1 MSPEGRSWSLAK
13 IVIPLF
19 EDVPF
24 IPEIQVVYWVD
35 TCILLPGDPEA
46 QRPVV
51 VMAVPRTTAGTIRVA
66 SRSSSERWGIP
77 HPRSPE
83 LGLSKNGWF
92 SRRANILGELW
103 TLSNVR
109 STGTLD
115 DQTFEAV
122 CARFL

>member
-1 MSPEGRSWSLAK
+1 LTR

-24 IPEIQVVYWVD
+24 IPDVQVVYWVD
-35 TCILLPGDPEA
+35 TTLLPPGDPEE

-51 VMAVPRTTAGTIRVA
+51 VMAVPTTTTGTIRVA
-66 SRSSSERWGIP
+66 TRSSSEQWGIP
-77 HPRSPE
+77 HPRSE
-83 LGLSKNGWF
+83 TLGLNKDGWF

-103 TLSNVR
+103 TLRNVR
-109 STGTLD
+109 STGVLD
-115 DQTFEAV
+115 EDTFTAI

>member
-1 MSPEGRSWSLAK
+1 LTR

-24 IPEIQVVYWVD
+24 IPDVQVVYWVN
-35 TCILLPGDPEA
+35 TAILPAGDPED

-51 VMAVPRTTAGTIRVA
+51 VMEVPATTTGTIRVA
-66 SRSSSERWGIP
+66 TRSSSEQWGIP
-77 HPRSPE
+77 HARSE
-83 LGLSKNGWF
+83 ALGLSKDGWF
-92 SRRANILGELW
+92 SRRANILCELW
-103 TLSNVR
+103 TLGNVR

-115 DQTFEAV
+115 DETFAAV

>member
-1 MSPEGRSWSLAK
+1 MTR

-24 IPEIQVVYWVD
+24 IPDIQVVYWVD
-35 TCILLPGDPEA
+35 TTLLPPGDPEA

-51 VMAVPRTTAGTIRVA
+51 VMAVPATTTGTIRVA
-66 SRSSSERWGIP
+66 TRSSTERWGIP
-77 HPRSPE
+77 HPRSEE
-83 LGLSKNGWF
+83 LGLNKDGCF
-92 SRRANILGELW
+92 SRRANILCELW

-109 STGTLD
+109 SIGTLD
-115 DQTFEAV
+115 DDTFAAV

>member
-1 MSPEGRSWSLAK
+1 MTR

-19 EDVPF
+19 EDEPF
-24 IPEIQVVYWVD
+24 IPDLQVVYWVD
-35 TCILLPGDPEA
+35 TTILPLGDPED

-51 VMAVPRTTAGTIRVA
+51 VMAVPSTTSGTIRVA
-66 SRSSSERWGIP
+66 TRSSSERWGIP
-77 HPRSPE
+77 HPRSKE
-83 LGLSKNGWF
+83 LELNKDGWF

-103 TLSNVR
+103 TLKNVR

-115 DQTFEAV
+115 DEAFAAV